1 MSVPSQGKW
10 GRQTAP
16 GKDMFSSYRH
26 KHNTASCNTYS
37 EVNSLLS
44 AATQSKNN
52 SMLWKKLRSQDSY
65 LGFSAFSHK
74 HSEISQDSIFGPCSN
89 ICESPRS

>member
-10 GRQTAP
+10 DRQSAP
-16 GKDMFSSYRH
+16 GKDVFH
-26 KHNTASCNTYS
+26 TGIHITLASCNTYS

-65 LGFSAFSHK
+65 LGFLAFSHK